1 MLRHGRFLYVQI
13 QPIIF
18 VQFMLRIELL
28 YNLGRVI
35 NTVPKNSV
43 SEREVLNMITIK
55 MNLESTTRK
64 ELAAAIAEIIGEE
77 AIYRRTPTYS
87 YGIGDITITRDGS
100 LVFPDD
106 SDILERLAEK
116 GFIAEAAEDAQET
129 AESPQ
134 EATTEE
140 PDGLTV
146 SLPKDGFTEAALENL
161 QKLIAYSTNPNMF
174 DGQPRMRID
183 GNFGGASAM
192 TEALMQST
200 SDEII
205 LLPALPVEWHTG
217 QIKGLR
223 AKNGFEVS
231 MIWEDRKLKAAKI
244 VSLCGQTCTIRTN
257 SLISVFCDGS
267 TVNSTAADGTVS
279 FDTKKGNVYTIRS

>member
-1 MLRHGRFLYVQI
+1 MIKASEILDKDHEFAETLKELVKKIPQPEVGKYGQI
-13 QPIIF
+13 KEWTEDYDETDTGHKF
-18 VQFMLRIELL
+18 VSQLFALH
-28 YNLGRVI
+28 
-35 NTVPKNSV
+35 PAH
-43 SEREVLNMITIK
+43 MITPEK
-55 MNLESTTRK
+55 
-64 ELAAAIAEIIGEE
+64 
-77 AIYRRTPTYS
+77 TP
-87 YGIGDITITRDGS
+87 
-100 LVFPDD
+100 
-106 SDILERLAEK
+106 RLA
-116 GFIAEAAEDAQET
+116 GAAR
-129 AESPQ
+129 
-134 EATTEE
+134 ATLIRRLIHGSGHA
-140 PDGLTV
+140 GLSRAWVTNMWARLHDSEMV
-146 SLPKDGFTEAALENL
+146 YENL

-200 SDEII
+200 SEEII